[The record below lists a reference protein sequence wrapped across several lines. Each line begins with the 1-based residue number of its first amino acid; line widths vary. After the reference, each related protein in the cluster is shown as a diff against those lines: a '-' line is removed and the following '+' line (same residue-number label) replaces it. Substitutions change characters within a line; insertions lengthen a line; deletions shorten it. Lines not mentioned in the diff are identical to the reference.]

1 MNRVVSFLTDRRFL
15 SILGL
20 IALAILIWFGG
31 PYIRFGEDN
40 VAPLGSVV
48 ARLVAII
55 ILLAIWGLNNF
66 RVQYQNRQ
74 RTAKLLQEVQGLEA
88 EAPVASSDHSQE
100 ELETLQKRFNDAIS
114 VLRRTHFQQGASGAK
129 ALYQLPWYIIIG
141 PPGSG
146 KTTAL
151 VNSGLEFPLADQMGM
166 GSVRGIGGTRNCDW
180 WFTNDAVLLDTAGRY
195 TTQDSHKVADSNAW
209 TGFLE
214 LLLKHRKR
222 RPINGAIIAISIQD
236 LMTQT
241 ADERTYHARTIR
253 ARIDELV
260 EKLGINFPIYVMFT
274 KCDLL
279 AGFSEFFEELTLE
292 QREQV
297 WGMTFPMPEDAHKGF
312 AFDDKLFD
320 QKYADLLNRLHQRVL
335 DQVQREHDP
344 KARAAVVN
352 FPNQFESIKGALSS
366 FLKQTFAPNRFQ
378 EQPFLRG
385 LYFSSGTQEGTPIDR
400 MMSSVAS
407 SFGLP
412 PSAIQMTPGQGKS
425 YFIHRLFRNIVF
437 PEAELV
443 GANRQY
449 ELMLKWARR
458 GAYAAFVLLFIGSV
472 VVWAAAYSRNQSY
485 LDQVAQ
491 HQERYRELVAPIQ
504 PYDRDLRNVLP
515 ALQELRQAS
524 EIFDQESLPW
534 LAGLGLYDARV
545 ETEAKAAYKH
555 ELERLLLPRLSA
567 RVADALKKASYKDPG
582 LHNTLL
588 VYLMMGD
595 PQRLNKEALKDWML
609 NDWENLY
616 RGQTEVQEAL
626 GQHFSSLLSFGFSAQ
641 KLDKSALAKSRS
653 ELKRVPVA
661 KRIYNRIKN
670 EPKFSTKVDL
680 RGVLGESTRTVFA
693 NKNNAHLFSMPFL
706 FTKEGYKSVDLSEDS
721 DVIRSMFA
729 DRWIMG
735 EEDESVYNDNEIGKI
750 SKQIQSLYMAEY
762 TDRWRRFLDGMKV
775 NNFGN
780 LEQSRRILALLA
792 DPVYSPLLAVLKVTS
807 ENTSLTP
814 QIPAS
819 AAKKAGALTKFLGGE
834 DQETGPAIFKGN
846 RVDKHFRELNLL
858 SRENDGGSRISR
870 SLENMRNVQA
880 YVNNIILA
888 PDSTEAAFN
897 AAKARLLAS
906 GDDVIKALR
915 IEASSLPDPVRRWY
929 LSVADQTW
937 RAVLGNAKAFLNA
950 QWQNEVLRKFSS
962 DLQGRY
968 PVYKNAVDELALF
981 DFAEYFKPEGVH
993 DKFVQTY
1000 VTPFVDVGESW
1011 RVKSLDGR
1019 GLYITP
1025 EAIDS
1030 MRKAEQIK
1038 DMLFKVNASSPGFNF
1053 KVRPYRM
1060 DPSVRRFQLSYGGQR
1075 LLYTHG
1081 PKISQEVSW
1090 PGDGTTNVRMSFEDL
1105 NDSMKRVNYDG
1116 PWAFFRLLQESQISP
1131 TRRSNVYHVTFS
1143 TLGRKSTWEVTAKS
1157 SNNPFK
1163 SNAIS
1168 QYRCPETL

>member
-31 PYIRFGEDN
+31 PYVHFGENN

-74 RTAKLLQEVQGLEA
+74 RTTRLLQEVQGLEDD
-88 EAPVASSDHSQE
+88 APVESTDHSQE
-100 ELETLQKRFNDAIS
+100 ELQTLQKRFADAMSI
-114 VLRRTHFQQGASGAK
+114 LRRTHFQQGRNKDAK

-151 VNSGLEFPLADQMGM
+151 VNSGLQFPLADQMGM
-166 GSVRGIGGTRNCDW
+166 GSVQGVGGTRNCDW
-180 WFTNDAVLLDTAGRY
+180 WFTNEAVLLDTAGRY
-195 TTQDSHKVADSNAW
+195 TTQDSHKVADSKAW
-209 TGFLE
+209 TGFLD

-236 LMTQT
+236 LLTQT

-279 AGFSEFFEELTLE
+279 AGFSEFFDELTLE

-297 WGMTFPMPEDAHKGF
+297 WGMTFPLPDDAHKGY
-312 AFDDKLFD
+312 AFDEQLFE
-320 QKYADLLNRLHQRVL
+320 QKYADLLNRLHMRVL

-344 KARAAVVN
+344 KTRSSAVN
-352 FPNQFESIKGALSS
+352 FPNQFESIKGAMSN

-385 LYFSSGTQEGTPIDR
+385 IYFSSGTQQGTPIDR

-407 SFGLP
+407 GFGLP
-412 PSAIQMTPGQGKS
+412 PSAVQTPPGQGKS
-425 YFIHRLFRNIVF
+425 FFIHRLFKNIVF

-449 ELMLKWARR
+449 ELMLKWARW
-458 GAYAAFVLLFIGSV
+458 GAYAAFAVIFIVSV
-472 VVWAAAYSRNQSY
+472 VVWVAAYSRNQAY

-491 HQERYRELVAPIQ
+491 HYQRYQELVTLIQ
-504 PYDRDLRNVLP
+504 QHQGDLRNILP
-515 ALQELRQAS
+515 ALQELRRAS
-524 EIFDQESLPW
+524 EVFDQESLPW
-534 LAGLGLYDARV
+534 LAGLGLHDARV
-545 ETEAKAAYKH
+545 ENEAKAAYQR
-555 ELERLLLPRLSA
+555 ELSRLLLPRITN
-567 RVADALKKASYKDPG
+567 RVASALQKSSYKDPN

-588 VYLMMGD
+588 VYLMFGD
-595 PQRLNKEALKDWML
+595 PAKINNSAVKDWML
-609 NDWENLY
+609 ADWENLY
-616 RGQTEVQEAL
+616 RGQTEVQATLQQHLDAL
-626 GQHFSSLLSFGFSAQ
+626 LAAGFEPV
-641 KLDKSALAKSRS
+641 KLNQRALAKSRS

-670 EPKFSTKVDL
+670 EPQYRAKVDL
-680 RGVLGESTRTVFA
+680 RGLLGDSTSTVFA
-693 NKNNAHLFSMPFL
+693 NKHNRHLFSMPFF
-706 FTKEGYKSVDLSEDS
+706 FTKQGYQSVDLSEDS
-721 DVIRSMFA
+721 DTIRSMFA

-750 SKQIQSLYMAEY
+750 SQQIKNLYLAEY
-762 TDRWRRFLDGMKV
+762 TDRWRQFLNGMKV

-792 DPVYSPLLAVLKVTS
+792 DPVYSPLLAVLKVTA
-807 ENTSLTP
+807 ENTRLTP
-814 QIPAS
+814 QLPA
-819 AAKKAGALTKFLGGE
+819 AAASKTGALSRFLGGDE
-834 DQETGPAIFKGN
+834 ASKGAGLFKGN

-858 SRENDGGSRISR
+858 SRETDGSSRIAR
-870 SLENMRNVQA
+870 SLSNMRNVQD

-937 RAVLGNAKAFLNA
+937 RAVLGNAKAYLNA
-950 QWQNEVLRKFSS
+950 QWKNQVYRTFVS
-962 DLQGRY
+962 DLQGRF
-968 PVYKNAVDELALF
+968 PVYKNAVDELAIF

-993 DKFVQTY
+993 DTFMQTY
-1000 VTPFVDVGESW
+1000 VTPFVDIESW
-1011 RVKSLDGR
+1011 RIKTLNGR
-1019 GLYITP
+1019 GLYLSP

-1030 MRKAEQIK
+1030 MKKAEQIK
-1038 DMLFKVNASSPGFNF
+1038 DMLFKVNPSSPGFHF
-1053 KVRPYRM
+1053 KMKPYRM
-1060 DPSVRRFQLSYGGQR
+1060 DASVRRFQLSYGGQR
-1075 LLYTHG
+1075 MLYTHG

-1090 PGDGTTNVRMSFEDL
+1090 PGDGSTSVRMSFEDL
-1105 NDSMKRVNYDG
+1105 NDSIKRVNYDG
-1116 PWAFFRLLQESQISP
+1116 PWAFFRLLQDSP
-1131 TRRSNVYHVTFS
+1131 VSATRRSNVYRITFS
-1143 TLGRKSTWEVTAKS
+1143 TLGRKSVWEVTAKS

-1163 SNAIS
+1163 TNAIA